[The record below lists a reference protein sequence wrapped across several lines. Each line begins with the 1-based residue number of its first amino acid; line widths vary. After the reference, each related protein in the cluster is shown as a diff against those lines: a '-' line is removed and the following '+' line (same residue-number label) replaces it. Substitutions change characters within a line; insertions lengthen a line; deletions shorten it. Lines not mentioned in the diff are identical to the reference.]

1 MPGPALSVV
10 FPIVYVWCRGI
21 DIRTEQ
27 AACLDGDSGAKPRG
41 DANGGC
47 GLTRAFSSTRV
58 PAQAPAGYE
67 EEAPPPVIRAIGL
80 EKRYGALRA
89 VCGIDLTVEKGR
101 CVGLLGPNGAGK
113 TSIMRML
120 MGLTS
125 VSGGTLT
132 MFGKPIDRLGHDE
145 RARIGLVPQE
155 DNLDPEL
162 SVRQNL
168 EVYGRYFKLPA
179 RIIAERVPSLLA
191 FMELADK
198 VDQSVVQLSGGMKRR
213 LVIARALIGDPELVI
228 LDEPTTGLDPQARV
242 LIWKRL
248 QALKRE
254 GKTLL
259 LTTHY
264 MDEAERL
271 SDHIVIIDGGRIL
284 AEGSPGEL
292 IKRHVR
298 GHVFDVQKPLSD
310 TLANGRFECEDIG
323 ESVLFYVEKVA
334 EFRSELSADA
344 IYLHRP
350 ANLED
355 VFLRLTGRKLKEH

>member
-1 MPGPALSVV
+1 LPDSTTSSSV
-10 FPIVYVWCRGI
+10 
-21 DIRTEQ
+21 
-27 AACLDGDSGAKPRG
+27 
-41 DANGGC
+41 
-47 GLTRAFSSTRV
+47 
-58 PAQAPAGYE
+58 
-67 EEAPPPVIRAIGL
+67 EAEPVIWAVGL
-80 EKRYGALRA
+80 EKRYGDFHALR
-89 VCGIDLTVEKGR
+89 GIDFAVEKGR

-113 TSIMRML
+113 TTAMRMI

-125 VSGGTLT
+125 VTAGRLSV
-132 MFGKPIDRLGHDE
+132 FGKPVDAVGRAG

-168 EVYGRYFKLPA
+168 EVYGRYFKLSPA
-179 RIIAERVPSLLA
+179 VIAERVPSLLA
-191 FMELADK
+191 FMELTEKAS
-198 VDQSVVQLSGGMKRR
+198 QSVVQLSGGMKRR
-213 LVIARALIGDPELVI
+213 LIIARALISDPELVI

-242 LIWKRL
+242 LIWKQL

-271 SDHIVIIDGGRIL
+271 ADHIVIIDGGEIL
-284 AEGSPGEL
+284 AEGSPAEL
-292 IKRHVR
+292 IQKHVC
-298 GHVFDVQKPLSD
+298 GHVFDVQKPLPKA
-310 TLANGRFECEDIG
+310 LADGRFDCEDIG
-323 ESVLFYVEKVA
+323 DSVLFYVKAA
-334 EFRSELSADA
+334 ETLRGALSDEA

-355 VFLRLTGRKLKEH
+355 VFLRLTGRKLREN

>member
-1 MPGPALSVV
+1 MDRRFGVRSAARPTVIEANGLKKSYGDFEAV
-10 FPIVYVWCRGI
+10 RGI
-21 DIRTEQ
+21 DLQ
-27 AACLDGDSGAKPRG
+27 VMRG
-41 DANGGC
+41 
-47 GLTRAFSSTRV
+47 
-58 PAQAPAGYE
+58 Q
-67 EEAPPPVIRAIGL
+67 
-80 EKRYGALRA
+80 
-89 VCGIDLTVEKGR
+89 

-113 TSIMRML
+113 TTTMRMI

-125 VSGGTLT
+125 VSGGTLSI
-132 MFGKPIDRLGHDE
+132 FGKAIDAVDRAD

-162 SVRQNL
+162 LVRQNL
-168 EVYGRYFKLPA
+168 EVYGGYFKLPSA
-179 RIIAERVPSLLA
+179 VINERVPSLLN

-198 VDQSVVQLSGGMKRR
+198 AEQSVMQLSGGMKRR
-213 LVIARALIGDPELVI
+213 LVIARALIGNPELII

-242 LIWKRL
+242 LIWKQL

-271 SDHIVIIDGGRIL
+271 SDHIIIIDGGRIL
-284 AEGSPGEL
+284 AEGSPADL
-292 IKRHVR
+292 IRQHVS
-298 GHVFDVQKPLSD
+298 GQVFDVQKPLPPV
-310 TLANGRFECEDIG
+310 LANGRFDHEDIG
-323 ESVLFYVEKVA
+323 DSVLFYVEEV
-334 EFRSELSADA
+334 EELRQTLPDDV

-355 VFLRLTGRKLKEH
+355 VFLRLTGRKLREN